1 MKYKVEFIIENDKHD
16 KEMIKAYMIYS
27 LRMLFLK
34 DIKIEEIKDVKLN

>member
-16 KEMIKAYMIYS
+16 KGMIEAYMIYS

-34 DIKIEEIKDVKLN
+34 DIKIEEIKDGKM